1 MSYYPPLDEDS
12 ASINSSSEDV
22 PTGLGFG
29 IMDQVMAD
37 VESDADTFT
46 GNESRPPSY
55 NPHATVHA
63 VSHGH
68 VNPNQ
73 VVVDLR
79 SPEKSKRPPR
89 PPPPKKPNLG
99 TASRVGK
106 GNESKDEVRV
116 VANLTV
122 PQVRWFY
129 KDDTT
134 KKWLPFIGYDS
145 CQLEYKYRQIYV
157 HDDVPDEIERISVRG
172 GLFEVDIVEKKCYA
186 IYWEG
191 EAKFCIQKIHACH
204 CSLHNR

>member
-1 MSYYPPLDEDS
+1 MSYYPSLDEDS

-29 IMDQVMAD
+29 IMDQVMAGVA
-37 VESDADTFT
+37 VESDDTLAAA
-46 GNESRPPSY
+46 GDEECRPPSY
-55 NPHATVHA
+55 NPQST

-79 SPEKSKRPPR
+79 SPDKSKRPPR

-99 TASRVGK
+99 SARVGK
-106 GNESKDEVRV
+106 CDDNKDEVRV

-129 KDDTT
+129 KDDTN

-157 HDDVPDEIERISVRG
+157 HDDVPDEIERIPVIG

-191 EAKFCIQKIHACH
+191 ETSSSSSIYLVSSHHILQ
-204 CSLHNR
+204 